1 MIKKILILGILGGLA
16 YGAWKYMEK
25 VHETTAER
33 SDRLKPS
40 EKALRE
46 EMEQ

>member
-1 MIKKILILGILGGLA
+1 MIKKILILGILVGLA
-16 YGAWKYMEK
+16 YGAWKYMEQ
-25 VHETTAER
+25 VHENTAAQ
-33 SDRLKPS
+33 SDKLKPS